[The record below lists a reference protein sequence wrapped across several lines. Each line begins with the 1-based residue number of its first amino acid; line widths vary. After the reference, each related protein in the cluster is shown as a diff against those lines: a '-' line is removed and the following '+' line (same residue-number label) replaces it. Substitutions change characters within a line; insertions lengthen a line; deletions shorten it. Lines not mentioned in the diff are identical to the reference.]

1 MFVFEAELSKPPVP
15 HNQSQHNRKG
25 FVFKTPQ
32 ERSYIA
38 ELELLLRRKIYRD
51 KTFKKFGEVAIKVD
65 YIFGFPPSNSWT
77 KKRKQQALNHEIYP
91 VEHNKGDW
99 DNLIKSAQDRL
110 NSLIITDDCFIVDGR
125 GIKIFTPKPY
135 IKIVIQEMS
144 EVKDDIWCQGWWKD
158 LSKIW

>member
-1 MFVFEAELSKPPVP
+1 MRFEFETELVNPIAS
-15 HNQSQHNRKG
+15 HNQSRYNRYGQVYKS
-25 FVFKTPQ
+25 KK
-32 ERSYIA
+32 EYAYIH
-38 ELELLLRRKIYRD
+38 ELEYHLMAYIKQLGNFEKY
-51 KTFKKFGEVAIKVD
+51 GEVPIKVD

-144 EVKDDIWCQGWWKD
+144 EVKDDI
-158 LSKIW
+158 